1 MKDDKYTPNTDLPS
15 EKNLQKHEWE
25 DLAEAIDQQVR
36 LLQPPRQE
44 TKHDP
49 QEEVPV
55 EIKNENELSAAA
67 VPQPA
72 LSVNR
77 PGKSQV
83 KKAKK
88 KARKW
93 KKKWQATQ
101 ANYTA
106 YRKKGKKKKMAA
118 AKKEAR
124 RQKKRYQKFEAEYR
138 SLKKTR
144 RTA

>member
-1 MKDDKYTPNTDLPS
+1 MKDDKHTPNTDLSP
-15 EKNLQKHEWE
+15 EKNPPKHEWE
-25 DLAEAIDQQVR
+25 DLAEAIDQQIR

-49 QEEVPV
+49 QEEVPI
-55 EIKNENELSAAA
+55 EIKKDNELSSAE
-67 VPQPA
+67 VSQPA
-72 LSVNR
+72 LKVDR

-93 KKKWQATQ
+93 KKKWEAARAT
-101 ANYTA
+101 YTA
-106 YRKKGKKKKMAA
+106 YRKKGKKKKMAT

-124 RQKKRYQKFEAEYR
+124 RKKKRYQKAKAEYR
-138 SLKKTR
+138 SLKKAL